1 MQLVVG
7 APVRRREWIADKW
20 MDHVAWATI
29 EAGIHDADV
38 TLVFVAHPEDP
49 SIPALRKTA
58 NLYGFETLFLDDNE
72 PPTALKRSWE
82 PSRLHTMVRVRN
94 CLLGAVREIKPDL
107 FLSLDSDILIN
118 DKALRSMIRLLETAR
133 SRKDRPVAA
142 SHCVYMS
149 REGIRYP
156 NYAMLT
162 DSGRMRRDFVP
173 GDLTAVHVL
182 MAAKLM
188 TPRAYNVDYEYDR
201 RGEDIGWS
209 NAVRQRGMH
218 LAWTGKVT
226 SKHCMEVEDL
236 HRVDARCG
244 Y

>member
-58 NLYGFETLFLDDNE
+58 NLYGFETLFL
-72 PPTALKRSWE
+72 
-82 PSRLHTMVRVRN
+82 
-94 CLLGAVREIKPDL
+94 REIKPDL